1 MHYIPLISVVIPA
14 LNEEKYI
21 KYAFEGLRSQSFKD
35 FEIIVADAGSKD
47 RTREIAKKYGARV
60 VIERKP
66 GIGTGRNAGARIA
79 RGKILVFIDADTRV
93 TKDVLK
99 IYSKALGN
107 GVVAATG
114 PILPLE
120 KTNIL
125 MELGYLFVSEIFV
138 KLSIAFGMPS
148 IVGSNFAI
156 TKKSFD
162 AIKGFNEDLITY
174 EDWDLST
181 RVKRL
186 GRIDF
191 LGDAVVYASV
201 RRVKAWGIGHYFAFH
216 VGNMF
221 RYKFFKRAKDS
232 YDPVR

>member
-1 MHYIPLISVVIPA
+1 MPKISVVIPA

-21 KYAFEGLRSQSFKD
+21 RYAFEGLRGQSFRD
-35 FEIIVADAGSKD
+35 FEVIVSDAGSKD
-47 RTREIAKKYGARV
+47 RTREIARKYGARV
-60 VIERKP
+60 VIERKR
-66 GIGTGRNAGARIA
+66 GISSGRNAGARIA
-79 RGKILVFIDADTRV
+79 KGKILVFIDADTRA
-93 TKDVLK
+93 TRDVLK

-120 KTNIL
+120 KTNLL
-125 MELGYLFVSEIFV
+125 MQLGYLFVSEIFV
-138 KLSIAFGMPS
+138 KLSIALGMPS

-162 AIKGFNEDLITY
+162 AINGFNENLITY

-181 RVKRL
+181 RVKKL
-186 GRIDF
+186 GKIDF
-191 LGDAVVYASV
+191 LEDAIVYASV
-201 RRVKAWGIGHYFAFH
+201 RRVKAWGIGHYFTFH

-221 RYKFFKRAKDS
+221 RYKFFKRSKDS
-232 YDPVR
+232 YDPIR

>member
-1 MHYIPLISVVIPA
+1 LPKISVVIPA

-21 KYAFEGLRSQSFKD
+21 KYALEGLRNQSFKD
-35 FEIIVADAGSKD
+35 FEIIVSDAGSKD
-47 RTREIAKKYGARV
+47 KTRQIAKKYGARV
-60 VIERKP
+60 VIEKKP
-66 GIGTGRNAGARIA
+66 GISSGRNAGAKIA
-79 RGKILVFIDADTRV
+79 KGQILVFIDADTRA

-120 KTNIL
+120 KTNIF
-125 MELGYLFVSEIFV
+125 MQLGYLFVSEIFV

-162 AIKGFNEDLITY
+162 AVKGFNEDLITY

-181 RVKRL
+181 RVKKL
-186 GRIDF
+186 GKIDF
-191 LGDAVVYASV
+191 LEDATVYASV
-201 RRVKAWGIGHYFAFH
+201 RRVQAWGIKKYFAYH

-221 RYKFFKRAKDS
+221 RYKFFKKSKDN
-232 YDPVR
+232 YAPIR